1 MRHSVSRI
9 YPVPANNGRK
19 NSSKIPI
26 EYQYTMKRAIPEAIK
41 IQNSTLETLQ
51 MTSPMLSNTTLETL
65 QMTSLMLSNILF
77 SIKSFHSIIFNQ
89 HKDIFESYCNT
100 NLPMDDL
107 KIGLMYF
114 ARPSQRVPRL
124 QRIHV
129 YAHSGKRY
137 QGSLQLLDRYSIRS
151 VTSFDT

>member
-9 YPVPANNGRK
+9 YPAAANNGRK

-51 MTSPMLSNTTLETL
+51 MTS
-65 QMTSLMLSNILF
+65 LMLSNILF

-100 NLPMDDL
+100 NPPMDDL

>member
-41 IQNSTLETLQ
+41 IQNSTLETLL
-51 MTSPMLSNTTLETL
+51 MTSPMLSNTTSETL

-100 NLPMDDL
+100 NPPMDDL

-114 ARPSQRVPRL
+114 ARPSQRVPRYSGFMFMHIAGNGIRVNL
-124 QRIHV
+124 HV
-129 YAHSGKRY
+129 
-137 QGSLQLLDRYSIRS
+137 LLC
-151 VTSFDT
+151 